1 MRTELHAEVSNLLD
15 ANLNEV
21 RVHENMDDFFCIN
34 RGDVVALDDRHYV
47 VSGTAREGGFGIDE
61 EPKHWVKYAYDLT
74 TGERK
79 IIKLA
84 FLEQFDLK
92 YGDRAIRRFRSPSKE
107 RRTLEYVKGHQHFM
121 QGFTVTAE
129 DDKEVR
135 VIDYIK
141 GKTLFDKMQGHRG
154 SHEAYFHE
162 AFPVLVKLLLPALE
176 ALDYLHKLGMRHGDV
191 RSDHLILDK
200 QSGRLRWIDFDY
212 DFIFDES
219 PLALDLL
226 GIGNILSEL
235 VGQGEKTIH
244 NLRSDPNFTEA
255 IKSLQPEDFSVV
267 ESGTL
272 MNWKKLYP
280 YIPDKLNQILMH
292 FAAGSEWYYESV
304 GEIVEDLREAIEL
317 IPEENIRRLMN

>member
-1 MRTELHAEVSNLLD
+1 
-15 ANLNEV
+15 
-21 RVHENMDDFFCIN
+21 
-34 RGDVVALDDRHYV
+34 
-47 VSGTAREGGFGIDE
+47 
-61 EPKHWVKYAYDLT
+61 
-74 TGERK
+74 
-79 IIKLA
+79 
-84 FLEQFDLK
+84 
-92 YGDRAIRRFRSPSKE
+92 
-107 RRTLEYVKGHQHFM
+107 
-121 QGFTVTAE
+121 
-129 DDKEVR
+129 
-135 VIDYIK
+135 
-141 GKTLFDKMQGHRG
+141 
-154 SHEAYFHE
+154 
-162 AFPVLVKLLLPALE
+162 
-176 ALDYLHKLGMRHGDV
+176 MRHGDV